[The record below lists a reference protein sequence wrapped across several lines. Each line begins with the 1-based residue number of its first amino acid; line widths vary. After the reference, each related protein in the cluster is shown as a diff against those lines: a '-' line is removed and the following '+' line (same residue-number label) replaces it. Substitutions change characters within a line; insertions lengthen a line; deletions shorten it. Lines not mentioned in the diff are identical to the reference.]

1 MVQPMQ
7 TRIADTSILHGPSFL
22 RDEESQN
29 RENSITLKIDVL
41 IYRPAAT
48 GWKTIY
54 YALGSQMTG
63 NSFWRTFAPVT
74 ILLAAGLFVT
84 VTSLVTLNAASLV
97 AGNDTCTY
105 HACISLAANN

>member
-7 TRIADTSILHGPSFL
+7 TRIAGPSILRAQLFL

-29 RENSITLKIDVL
+29 RKYSVTLNLEVL

-48 GWKTIY
+48 GRKTIS
-54 YALGSQMTG
+54 YALGSEMAG
-63 NSFWRTFAPVT
+63 ENFWRTFAPVA

-105 HACISLAANN
+105 YACISLVANN